1 MKSWFK
7 IFLILVAV
15 SLLSACSSA
24 TPSPTPVDQSEQ
36 IHTAAAMTIEAMST
50 SIVATDWAAS
60 TATMLAQPQATP
72 TPTIPIEPV
81 LSPTPE
87 PSQPPAATM
96 TLTPPPSG
104 DPNCN
109 LAAFVDET
117 IPDGSLFFP
126 GTVFTKTWTLRNE
139 GSCTWTTDYEVVFV
153 SGNSMGAPA
162 SQAIAGRAIAPG
174 ETVVISMPLTA
185 PNGAGAYKAEFR
197 LRTAEGVIFAFRN
210 AETTFWAQIQVSGE
224 AINLADS
231 YCSATWTS
239 PTGKLHCPGQPGD
252 SGGFVYSD
260 NRPIL
265 ENGAQDDET
274 ALWMGLYNANDSWLE
289 GRFPAMSIPPNAHFT
304 AILGCRR
311 GNNNCDVKFSLNYE
325 DNIGGLV
332 EIKSWNEVYDQ
343 KFQQLDV
350 DLRALA
356 GKQVKIVLRLNANG
370 SPAEDMIHLL
380 QPIIKP

>member
-1 MKSWFK
+1 MKNWLK
-7 IFLILVAV
+7 IILILTAV
-15 SLLSACSSA
+15 CLLSACSNAAPTS
-24 TPSPTPVDQSEQ
+24 TPADQFEQ
-36 IHTAAAMTIEAMST
+36 VYTVAAMTIEAMST
-50 SIVATDWAAS
+50 SIVATDWAAG

-72 TPTIPIEPV
+72 TPTIPLEPDF
-81 LSPTPE
+81 SPTPE

-96 TLTPPPSG
+96 TLTSPPGGSS
-104 DPNCN
+104 NCN

-117 IPDGSLFFP
+117 IPDGSQFSP

-139 GSCTWTTDYEVVFV
+139 GSCTWSTDYEVVLV
-153 SGNSMGAPA
+153 SGNSMGAPT
-162 SQAIAGRAIAPG
+162 SQAIAARAIAPG

-210 AETTFWAQIQVSGE
+210 VDTTFWAQIQVSGE
-224 AINLADS
+224 VINLADS

-239 PTGKLHCPGQPGD
+239 PTGKLHCPGQPVD

-260 NRPIL
+260 NRPVL

-289 GRFPAMSIPPNAHFT
+289 GRFPAMTIPAKARFT

-311 GNNNCDVKFSLNYE
+311 GNNNCDVKFSLNYV
-325 DNIGGLV
+325 DSIGGLV
-332 EIKSWNEVYDQ
+332 EIRSWNEVYDQ

-350 DLRALA
+350 DLGSLA
-356 GKQVKIVLRLNANG
+356 GKQLSIVLRLSANG
-370 SPAEDMIHLL
+370 SPAEDVIHLL